1 MYKNATFK
9 EKFQDL
15 RDWLPLLINAIKKD
29 LKSDHLSKDPGFVK
43 KYFGARHPNKLTTDE
58 IVEAYHRAIQEEAE
72 GESIAEFIASRWI
85 IKNSE
90 LLEFFEQ
97 ELTKI
102 NPDYSAIEEITDEQ
116 ANAIIESSIQE
127 HGAPHTY
134 LFSVLNSVFFTDNH
148 FKALREKAHH
158 QQKEQNE
165 QGEQETKRLQA
176 EKIERNFAD
185 EMARLSDKFE
195 KKIAGLQKKYT
206 TDTDALKKQI
216 ASLQRKLQG

>member
-15 RDWLPLLINAIKKD
+15 REWLPFLINAIKKD
-29 LKSDHLSKDPGFVK
+29 IKSDHLSKDPGFLK
-43 KYFGARHPNKLTTDE
+43 KYFGARHPNKLTTEE
-58 IVEAYHRAIQEEAE
+58 IAEAYERAIQEEAE
-72 GESIAEFIASRWI
+72 GENIGEFIASRWI

-102 NPDYSAIEEITDEQ
+102 NPDYSAIEELTNDQ
-116 ANAIIESSIQE
+116 ANAIIESSIE
-127 HGAPHTY
+127 EYGAPHTY

-148 FKALREKAHH
+148 FKLLKEKAQD

-165 QGEQETKRLQA
+165 QREQQEKKLQA
-176 EKIERNFAD
+176 EKLERNFNE
-185 EMARLSDKFE
+185 EMARLTDKFE
-195 KKIAGLQKKYT
+195 KKIAGLQKKYV
-206 TDTDALKKQI
+206 TDTEALKKQI